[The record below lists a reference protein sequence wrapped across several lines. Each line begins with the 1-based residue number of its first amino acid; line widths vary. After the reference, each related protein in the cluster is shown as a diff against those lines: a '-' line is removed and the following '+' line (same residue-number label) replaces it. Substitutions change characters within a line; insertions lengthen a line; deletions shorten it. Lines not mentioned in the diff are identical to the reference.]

1 MLIYFVQDIL
11 CDPVCFPAK
20 VIPGFLF
27 TAYCSQAGANGAVI
41 IVIVFFLFRFWLK
54 NSIGAFRNTNAYIYT
69 QQSAHTMR
77 RHAVLKI
84 DYLRDIS
91 RDKAVKRSAILFESI
106 RLDVRIYSRL
116 NFVDDLSCIDFCSLL
131 QKIKHIG
138 ALLLLAK

>member
-1 MLIYFVQDIL
+1 
-11 CDPVCFPAK
+11 
-20 VIPGFLF
+20 
-27 TAYCSQAGANGAVI
+27 
-41 IVIVFFLFRFWLK
+41 
-54 NSIGAFRNTNAYIYT
+54 
-69 QQSAHTMR
+69 MR

-138 ALLLLAK
+138 ALLLLAKQKRTLNFFCIEHLIPFDFV